1 MLRQAVQEKTEEVE
15 EIKNLIQQHKVLGV
29 ASLQKIRA
37 AQLQGLRRKLKGNA
51 SFRVI
56 KNTIIRRAV
65 AECKDKLGLEGL
77 EEHLTGSNIF
87 LFTNLNPFQLVSI
100 LQKSRMKAIARA
112 GDLASEDVVVSAG
125 NTGLPPGPII
135 SQFGSVG
142 IPTRI
147 ESGGVYIN
155 RDTLVVKKGEVIT
168 ARLASVLAKLGVKSV
183 EVGLTLKAAYDEG
196 LIIPEG
202 QLQLDLEEVQR
213 SIGEAQV
220 FALNLSLNSAYP
232 TSENIKLLLQI
243 VSQESFALAM
253 NASVPTSDT
262 VTELLKK
269 ANVEMLSLRSKLKNF
284 E

>member
-1 MLRQAVQEKTEEVE
+1 MQEKTEKVE

-65 AECKDKLGLEGL
+65 AECKDKPGLEGL

-87 LFTNLNPFQLVSI
+87 LFTDLNPFQLVLI
-100 LQKSRMKAIARA
+100 LQKSRMKANARA
-112 GDLASEDVVVSAG
+112 GDIASEDVIVPAG

-147 ESGGVYIN
+147 ESGGVWIN
-155 RDTLVVKKGEVIT
+155 RDTLVAKKGEVIT

-183 EVGLTLKAAYDEG
+183 EVGLVLKAAYDEG
-196 LIIPEG
+196 VIIPEG
-202 QLQLDLEEVQR
+202 QLQLDVEEVQR
-213 SIGEAQV
+213 NIGEAQV
-220 FALNLSLNSAYP
+220 LALNLSLNSAYP
-232 TSENIKLLLQI
+232 MSENIKLLLQI
-243 VSQESFALAM
+243 VSKESFALAM
-253 NASVPTSDT
+253 NASVPTSET

>member
-1 MLRQAVQEKTEEVE
+1 MLRQAVQEKTEKIE

-65 AECKDKLGLEGL
+65 AECKDKPGLEGL

-87 LFTNLNPFQLVSI
+87 LFTNLNPFQLVLT
-100 LQKSRMKAIARA
+100 LQKSRVKANARA
-112 GDLASEDVVVSAG
+112 GDIASEDVVVPAG

-147 ESGGVYIN
+147 ESGGVWIN
-155 RDTLVVKKGEVIT
+155 RDTLVAKKGEVIT

-196 LIIPEG
+196 VIIPEG
-202 QLQLDLEEVQR
+202 QLQLDVEEVQR
-213 SIGEAQV
+213 NIGEAQLV
-220 FALNLSLNSAYP
+220 ALNLSLNSAYP
-232 TSENIKLLLQI
+232 MSENIKLLLQI
-243 VSQESFALAM
+243 VSQESFVLAM

-262 VTELLKK
+262 VTKLLKK

>member
-15 EIKNLIQQHKVLGV
+15 EIKNLIQQYKALGV

-65 AECKDKLGLEGL
+65 AECKDKPGLEGL

-100 LQKSRMKAIARA
+100 LQNSRMKAIARA
-112 GDLASEDVVVSAG
+112 GDIASEDVIVSAG

>member
-15 EIKNLIQQHKVLGV
+15 EIKNLMQQHKVLGV

-65 AECKDKLGLEGL
+65 AECKDKPGLEGL

-87 LFTNLNPFQLVSI
+87 LFTNLNPFQLVLI
-100 LQKSRMKAIARA
+100 LQKSRMKANARA
-112 GDLASEDVVVSAG
+112 GDLASEDVVVPAG

-147 ESGGVYIN
+147 ESGGVWIN
-155 RDTLVVKKGEVIT
+155 RDTLVAKKGEVIT

-213 SIGEAQV
+213 NIGEAQV
-220 FALNLSLNSAYP
+220 LALNLSLNSAYP

>member
-1 MLRQAVQEKTEEVE
+1 MQEKTEKVE

-65 AECKDKLGLEGL
+65 AECKDKPGLEGL
-77 EEHLTGSNIF
+77 EENLTGSNIF
-87 LFTNLNPFQLVSI
+87 LFTNLNPFQLVLI
-100 LQKSRMKAIARA
+100 LQKSRMKANARA
-112 GDLASEDVVVSAG
+112 GDIASEDVIVPAG

-147 ESGGVYIN
+147 ESGGVWIN
-155 RDTLVVKKGEVIT
+155 RDTLVAKKGEVIT

-196 LIIPEG
+196 VIIPEG
-202 QLQLDLEEVQR
+202 QLQLDVEEVQR
-213 SIGEAQV
+213 NIEEAQV
-220 FALNLSLNSAYP
+220 LALNLSLNSAYP
-232 TSENIKLLLQI
+232 MSENIKLLLQI

-253 NASVPTSDT
+253 NASVPTSET

>member
-1 MLRQAVQEKTEEVE
+1 MLRQAVQEKAEKVE

-37 AQLQGLRRKLKGNA
+37 AQLQGLKRKLKDDA
-51 SFRVI
+51 SFLVI
-56 KNTIIRRAV
+56 KNSIVRRAIG
-65 AECKDKLGLEGL
+65 ECKDKPGLEGL

-87 LFTNLNPFQLVSI
+87 LFTDLNPFQLVSI
-100 LQKSRMKAIARA
+100 LQKSRVKAIARA
-112 GDLASEDVVVSAG
+112 GDIASEDVIVSAG

-147 ESGGVYIN
+147 ESGSVYIN
-155 RDTLVVKKGEVIT
+155 RDTLVAKKGEVIT

-183 EVGLTLKAAYDEG
+183 EVGLTLKTAYDEG
-196 LIIPEG
+196 LIIPED
-202 QLQLDLEEVQR
+202 QLQLDLEGVQR

-262 VTELLKK
+262 VTELLRK

>member
-15 EIKNLIQQHKVLGV
+15 EIKNLLQEHKVLGV

-65 AECKDKLGLEGL
+65 AECKDKPGLEGL

-87 LFTNLNPFQLVSI
+87 LFTDLNPFQLVSI

-112 GDLASEDVVVSAG
+112 GDVASEDVVVPAG

-155 RDTLVVKKGEVIT
+155 RDTLMVKKGEVIT
-168 ARLASVLAKLGVKSV
+168 ARLASVLAKLGLKSV

-213 SIGEAQV
+213 SIGEAQLV
-220 FALNLSLNSAYP
+220 ALNLSLNSAYP
-232 TSENIKLLLQI
+232 MSENIKLLLQL

-269 ANVEMLSLRSKLKNF
+269 ANVEMLSLRGKLKNF

>member
-1 MLRQAVQEKTEEVE
+1 MLRQAVQEKTEKIK

-51 SFRVI
+51 SFLVI

-65 AECKDKLGLEGL
+65 AECKDKPGLEGL
-77 EEHLTGSNIF
+77 EEHLTGSNIY
-87 LFTNLNPFQLVSI
+87 LFTNLNPFKLVLI
-100 LQKSRMKAIARA
+100 LQKSRVKATARA
-112 GDLASEDVVVSAG
+112 GDIASEDVIVPAG

-135 SQFGSVG
+135 SQFGSVD

-147 ESGGVYIN
+147 ESGGVWIN
-155 RDTLVVKKGEVIT
+155 RDTLVAKKGEAIT
-168 ARLASVLAKLGVKSV
+168 ARLASVLSKLGVKPV

-196 LIIPEG
+196 LIISED
-202 QLQLDLEEVQR
+202 QLQLNLEEIQR
-213 SIGEAQV
+213 NIGEAQAL
-220 FALNLSLNSAYP
+220 ALNLSLNSAYP
-232 TSENIKLLLQI
+232 MPENIRLLLQI

-269 ANVEMLSLRSKLKNF
+269 ANTEMLSLRSKLKAF

>member
-1 MLRQAVQEKTEEVE
+1 MLRQAVQEKTEKVE

-37 AQLQGLRRKLKGNA
+37 AQLQGLRRKLKGSA
-51 SFRVI
+51 SFCVI

-65 AECKDKLGLEGL
+65 AECKDKPGLEGL

-87 LFTNLNPFQLVSI
+87 LFTNLSPFQLVLI
-100 LQKSRMKAIARA
+100 LQKSRMKANARA
-112 GDLASEDVVVSAG
+112 GDIASEDVVVPAG

-147 ESGGVYIN
+147 ESGGVWIN
-155 RDTLVVKKGEVIT
+155 RDTLVAKKGEVIT

-196 LIIPEG
+196 VIIPEG
-202 QLQLDLEEVQR
+202 QLQLDVEEVQR
-213 SIGEAQV
+213 NIGEAQV
-220 FALNLSLNSAYP
+220 LALNLSLNSAYP
-232 TSENIKLLLQI
+232 MSENIKLLLQI
-243 VSQESFALAM
+243 VSKESFALAM
-253 NASVPTSDT
+253 NASVPTSET

>member
-1 MLRQAVQEKTEEVE
+1 MLRQAVQEKTEKVE
-15 EIKNLIQQHKVLGV
+15 EIKNLIQQHKVLAV

-51 SFRVI
+51 SFLVI

-65 AECKDKLGLEGL
+65 AECKDKPGLEGL
-77 EEHLTGSNIF
+77 EEHLTGSNIY
-87 LFTNLNPFQLVSI
+87 LFTNLNPFELVLI
-100 LQKSRMKAIARA
+100 LQKSRVKATARA
-112 GDLASEDVVVSAG
+112 GDIASEDVIVPAG

-155 RDTLVVKKGEVIT
+155 RDTLVAKKGEAIT
-168 ARLASVLAKLGVKSV
+168 ARLASVLSKLGVKPV

-196 LIIPEG
+196 LIIPED

-213 SIGEAQV
+213 NIGEAQAL
-220 FALNLSLNSAYP
+220 ALNLSLNSAYP
-232 TSENIKLLLQI
+232 MPENIRLLLQI

-262 VTELLKK
+262 VTELLRK
-269 ANVEMLSLRSKLKNF
+269 ANTEML
-284 E
+284 

>member
-1 MLRQAVQEKTEEVE
+1 MLRQAVQEKTEKIK

-51 SFRVI
+51 SFLVI

-65 AECKDKLGLEGL
+65 AECKDKPGLEGL
-77 EEHLTGSNIF
+77 EEHLTGSNIY
-87 LFTNLNPFQLVSI
+87 LFTNLNPFKLVLI
-100 LQKSRMKAIARA
+100 LQKSRVKATARA
-112 GDLASEDVVVSAG
+112 GDIASEDVIVPAG

-135 SQFGSVG
+135 SQFGSVD

-147 ESGGVYIN
+147 ESGGVWIN
-155 RDTLVVKKGEVIT
+155 RDTLVAKKGEAIT
-168 ARLASVLAKLGVKSV
+168 ARLANVLSKLGVKPV
-183 EVGLTLKAAYDEG
+183 EIGLTLKAAYDEG
-196 LIIPEG
+196 LIIPED
-202 QLQLDLEEVQR
+202 QLQLNLEEIQR
-213 SIGEAQV
+213 NIGEAQAL
-220 FALNLSLNSAYP
+220 ALNLSLNSAYP
-232 TSENIKLLLQI
+232 MPENIRLLLQI

-269 ANVEMLSLRSKLKNF
+269 ANTEMLSLRSKLKDF